1 MQTDTR
7 QRALFALVT
16 EHIQALEQKAM
27 FDLLPP
33 EAQLDMVPQALTDG
47 EESGSAGPLDMAA
60 ILRRARA
67 KAGLD
72 AHHDER

>member
-1 MQTDTR
+1 MTKVDCYPWAQP
-7 QRALFALVT
+7 T
-16 EHIQALEQKAM
+16 EEQKAK
-27 FDLLPP
+27 FDQLPP
-33 EAQLDMVPQALTDG
+33 EAQLDMVRKALIDA